1 MGPHVVTYYALAV
14 ALLGLLFAGFYSQ
27 RKSIKLSDRGW
38 EDVLSHM
45 QVVNTAGLTAVAMDY
60 LNPPQHQ
67 TSLQPRELWKLVGAY
82 DGLSRMRANADL
94 MLALAAHAANWNFEE
109 ATIVAER
116 MRRDALRLRRA
127 VLKIE
132 VGFLPIAVFR
142 HFYVRTP
149 FHIQEAAAAYY
160 LMRQRLLAL
169 YAATHSARYPVL
181 AAVL

>member
-1 MGPHVVTYYALAV
+1 MPHAVTYYALAV
-14 ALLGLLFAGFYSQ
+14 ALLGLLFVGYYSQ

-38 EDVLSHM
+38 EDILSRI
-45 QVVNTAGLTAVAMDY
+45 QVINTSGLTTVALDY
-60 LNPPQHQ
+60 LNPTQQQ
-67 TSLQPRELWKLVGAY
+67 TSIQPRELWKLVGAY
-82 DGLSRMRANADL
+82 DGLRRMRANSDL
-94 MLALAAHAANWNFEE
+94 MLALAAHATHWNFEE

-142 HFYVRTP
+142 HFYVGTP
-149 FHIQEAAAAYY
+149 FHIQEAAASYH
-160 LMRQRLLAL
+160 LMRQRLLTL
-169 YAATHSARYPVL
+169 YASTHRGRYPAL